1 MTDKNENQMIKT
13 ILFNG
18 KEIPTS
24 KLSVLTKQAI
34 ARQNELQQEATRLET
49 MLAEQMLLIKSYAEK
64 IEKELTQIHEE
75 MDSEEPSEAKEGKP
89 WNEAKENVQ

>member
-1 MTDKNENQMIKT
+1 MTDKNQKIDT

-24 KLSVLTKQAI
+24 KLTVLAKQAI
-34 ARQNELQQEATRLET
+34 ARQNELQREAARLET
-49 MLAEQMLLIKSYAEK
+49 MLAEQMLLIKNYAEK

-75 MDSEEPSEAKEGKP
+75 MDSEESSEAKEGKP